1 MQEHTTDN
9 YGLNRII
16 WFCVLAVFSASTW
29 MLFSA
34 GYWGHLHSAEGNQM
48 FLYTSMYASQM
59 LSSPGGV
66 SNYIA
71 SFITQFNYWHWLGG
85 ALDSLLLTALAFVI
99 STFRRNR
106 SICPLA
112 LVPSLIYVVLLMDS
126 NWNIAGLVAL
136 LLSVALLRI
145 TILLPKVWQ
154 RAVFIILLLP
164 FLYYYILC
172 AKFYI
177 YLIAPQ
183 RIWWLLV
190 AITLAIVVLCRY
202 LNLQGRMWNLISIIL
217 YIALLLSGAYFIK
230 NKYNALNEEICRY
243 EYMVRNEDWDGIIK
257 YSTGRE
263 LKSPLSTNALN
274 LALAMK
280 GELGDRM
287 FQYYQNGT
295 RSLINF
301 EDRKMSSEILF
312 HLGFVNEA
320 AHIAFED
327 MASNPS
333 REKGIYHITRLAK
346 CAAVDSVNSNL
357 LNRYIAVLDKTLFYR
372 NFNPEST
379 VSHDMEPNE
388 DFFFN
393 YGDFQSMLLKMH
405 SLRKGNRIAEEY
417 LAASLLLTKNL
428 ALFEELFSGSTTPDL
443 YHAQAFQMINALK
456 GGRPEGQLLNYI
468 NTYNSVRGN
477 AAYMKSWEKTYW
489 YYYNFR

>member
-190 AITLAIVVLCRY
+190 AITFAIVILCRY
-202 LNLQGRMWNLISIIL
+202 LNLQGRMWNLISIFI
-217 YIALLLSGAYFIK
+217 YIALFLTGAYFIK

-257 YSTGRE
+257 YSNGRE

-280 GELGDRM
+280 GELGNRM

-301 EDRKMSSEILF
+301 EDRKMTSEILF

-405 SLRKGNRIAEEY
+405 SLRKGNRITEEY